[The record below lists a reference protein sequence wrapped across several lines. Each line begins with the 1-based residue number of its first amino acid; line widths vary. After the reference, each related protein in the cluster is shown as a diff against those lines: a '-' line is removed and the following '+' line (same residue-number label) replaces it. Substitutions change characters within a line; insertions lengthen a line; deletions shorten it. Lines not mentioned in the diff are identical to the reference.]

1 MDSSRKLE
9 QNVDFDAI
17 KEEVEQEFENE
28 FGPQDSIDPELIAPG
43 DIEDEVGLEEV
54 ELSQA
59 VIDTVAAND
68 TDNNLDTDDD
78 GTLDAADAQEE
89 ISNLPQEFTESYGTG
104 LQGQP
109 SDRAG
114 RYSRRDEH
122 RLNEPDYTLTA
133 GDVDANY
140 EDAEA
145 VGEEGVGGTAA
156 TPDQDV
162 VEELAAAVGI
172 QTDDRSFLRTNDM
185 LEERDDR
192 RWELDPTS
200 SEDYQERRD

>member
-1 MDSSRKLE
+1 MHSAREPEQNSDFEAVRAEVEREFATEFNSKDSVNQEPVALPDIEAEIGLKQVDLE
-9 QNVDFDAI
+9 QTA
-17 KEEVEQEFENE
+17 
-28 FGPQDSIDPELIAPG
+28 
-43 DIEDEVGLEEV
+43 
-54 ELSQA
+54 
-59 VIDTVAAND
+59 IDTVAAED
-68 TDNNLDTDDD
+68 TGD
-78 GTLDAADAQEE
+78 GLDADSDDVVDAVEDQEE
-89 ISNLPQEFTESYGTG
+89 VSNLPQEFTQSYGTG

-109 SDRAG
+109 GDRTG
-114 RYSRRDEH
+114 RYSRRGEH
-122 RLNEPDYTLTA
+122 LLNKPDYTLTG

-145 VGEEGVGGTAA
+145 VGEEGVGGTVE

-162 VEELAAAVGI
+162 VDELAAAVGI
-172 QTDDRSFLRTNDM
+172 ETDDRSFLRTNDM